1 MYQVTFFSKPTENGG
16 YECASANMHTF
27 YLIALTDAVIEWFM
41 NRKVK
46 CVEIVDRN
54 TDKIKLSWKRN

>member
-1 MYQVTFFSKPTENGG
+1 MYQVSWFFNKVNEG
-16 YECASANMHTF
+16 YESVRITTHEF
-27 YLIALTDAVIEWFM
+27 YLLALVDAVIEWFM

-54 TDKIKLSWKRN
+54 TDKIKLFWKRN

>member
-1 MYQVTFFSKPTENGG
+1 MYQVSWFFNKVDEG
-16 YECASANMHTF
+16 YEAVMTSRHEF
-27 YLIALTDAVIEWFM
+27 YLLALADAVIEWFM

-54 TDKIKLSWKRN
+54 TDEIKLSWKRN